1 MSDRLGAKTLRI
13 DPTQFGGYQCGQKA
27 YTKAVYSL
35 ENIIEIDEDF
45 LVEMKN
51 CKGFFRQEWGEIEAG
66 DIASTQHGQYQVVN
80 VVPMRSTRNLVSVV
94 PYNADIPKPNE

>member
-1 MSDRLGAKTLRI
+1 MSDRLGAKTLRT
-13 DPTQFGGYQCGQKA
+13 DPTQFGGYKHVQKP
-27 YTKAVYSL
+27 YQNAVYSL

-51 CKGFFRQEWGEIEAG
+51 CKGFFRQEWGDIEVG
-66 DIASTQHGQYQVVN
+66 DIASTQRGQYQVVS

-94 PYNADIPKPNE
+94 PYHADLPKPNE